1 MSMTRATLVR
11 GAGLLALLAT
21 VGSILPARTAAHTAL
36 SIRGGSIV
44 VATATDFDSFDPPV
58 AGYVESI
65 RVVNSLFSG
74 LLGVKPDDTLYPDLA
89 AAMPTVGDGGQ
100 IYTFHLRP
108 GLKFADGTPLTAA
121 DVAFS
126 INRAETPS
134 VNNWALNELSAIQGY
149 DALQAGKAKTLSGV
163 QVLNPLTIRFVLSR
177 PDAIFP
183 YEISMAN
190 FDVVEPA
197 QVFKYGKGFHNHPL
211 GSGPY
216 MFQSYTPSQKL
227 VVVRNPYYYGRDAN
241 GVQLPYLDKITWMV
255 NVHDDVAV
263 LKLESGEIDVLA
275 DGIPKE
281 SYAAVAADPRFSKLI
296 VRAPALYTYQVGFN
310 SGMKP
315 FTDVRVRRAVAMAI
329 NRSRLVKLI
338 GKYRVFP
345 STQRYPDGVEAWE
358 PHYTGIPYD
367 PTGAK
372 ALLAQVGY
380 PNGFTTTYLVG
391 NWPDT
396 ADTIVGQ
403 AIQQDLAQIGV
414 TVHIRS
420 ATFATASALTFKPSV
435 IPMFTQWWGVDFP
448 DATDFISEQFT
459 CGQFEPHGINN
470 LYFCDPR
477 VDALER
483 QAVGSVDHTKR
494 IALER
499 AVQRTLLDDVAV
511 FPLFQAYYVT
521 IKPLRLVNYYLHPIW
536 GYGDYAHYHLEG

>member
-1 MSMTRATLVR
+1 MALARVTLVR
-11 GAGLLALLAT
+11 GVSLLALLAT
-21 VGSILPARTAAHTAL
+21 MGAVLPARAAHSPHAL
-36 SIRGGSIV
+36 RGGSIV

-65 RVVNSLFSG
+65 RVVNALFSG
-74 LLGVKPDDTLYPDLA
+74 LLGVKPDNTLYPDLA
-89 AAMPTVGDGGQ
+89 AALPTVANGGRS
-100 IYTFHLRP
+100 YTFTLRR

-134 VNNWALNELSAIQGY
+134 TNNWALNELSAIQGY
-149 DALQAGKAKTLSGV
+149 DALQAGKATTLSGV

-197 QVFKYGKGFHNHPL
+197 QVRKYGKDFHNHPL

-216 MFQSYTPSQKL
+216 RFQSYTPAQRL
-227 VVVRNPYYYGRDAN
+227 VVTRNPYYYGHDAS
-241 GVQLPYLDKITWMV
+241 GIQLPYLDKITWLV
-255 NVHDDVAV
+255 NVNDSVAV
-263 LKLESGEIDVLA
+263 LKLESGEVDVLG

-281 SYAAVAADPRFSKLI
+281 SYAAVAADPRFGKLI
-296 VRAPALYTYQVGFN
+296 IKAPALYTYQVGFN

-329 NRSRLVKLI
+329 NRSRLVKLV
-338 GKYRVFP
+338 GKYRVFL
-345 STQRYPDGVEAWE
+345 STQRYPEGIEAWE
-358 PHYTGIPYD
+358 PNYSGIAYD
-367 PTGAK
+367 PTGAR
-372 ALLAQVGY
+372 ALLAQAGY
-380 PNGFTTTYLVG
+380 PHGFSTTYLVG
-391 NWPDT
+391 NWPDS

-414 TVHIRS
+414 TVHLRS
-420 ATFATASALTFKPSV
+420 AAFSAASALTSKPNV
-435 IPMFTQWWGVDFP
+435 IPLFTQWWGVDFP
-448 DATDFISEQFT
+448 DATDFIAEQFT

-470 LYFCDPR
+470 LFFCDPR

-483 QAVGSVDHTKR
+483 QAIATIDHAKR

-499 AVQRTLLDDVAV
+499 AVQRRLLDDVAV
-511 FPLFQAYYVT
+511 FPLFQAYYLT
-521 IKPLRLVNYYLHPIW
+521 IKPLRLANYYLHPIW
-536 GYGDYAHYHLEG
+536 GYGDYAHYYLAA